1 MNLGSIQNTQFQNPT
16 EVFDTLKGLP
26 YAANSGIYDG
36 TVVTA
41 MAGTKKV
48 NGVEQPCARIGFRVT
63 TQEGDAQ
70 LWVSLDFSGDYA
82 YHLQHLAL
90 LCHCIDQQ
98 GNLVIN
104 EQQEQKKDGTVM
116 VVYPNLVGKKLKVAV
131 RRSGEA
137 DSGQPFINLVAL
149 LGLDGRTAPE
159 AINNQPATWINTNQ
173 KRLIPEGYPL
183 FHAEPKKS
191 EPKTAAAGYGAQ
203 QSYGQPQQQYGQQ
216 QTYGQT
222 QQTYGQAQQ
231 SYGQPQQQPV
241 SGYGYGA

>member
-26 YAANSGIYDG
+26 YVANSGIYDG

-41 MAGTKKV
+41 MSGTKKV

-90 LCHCIDQQ
+90 LCNCIDQQ

-104 EQQEQKKDGTVM
+104 EHQEQKKDGTVM
-116 VVYPNLVGKKLKVAV
+116 VVYPDLVSKKLKIAV

-137 DSGQPFINLVAL
+137 DSGQPYINLVAL

-159 AINNQPATWINTNQ
+159 TISNQPSTWINTNQ
-173 KRLIPEGYPL
+173 KRLLPEGYPL
-183 FHAEPKKS
+183 FHAEPKKT
-191 EPKTAAAGYGAQ
+191 EPKTAAAGYGQQAQ
-203 QSYGQPQQQYGQQ
+203 QPYGQSQPQQV
-216 QTYGQT
+216 
-222 QQTYGQAQQ
+222 YGQA
-231 SYGQPQQQPV
+231 PQQPV

>member
-26 YAANSGIYDG
+26 YVANSGIYDG

-41 MAGTKKV
+41 MSGTKKV

-90 LCHCIDQQ
+90 LCNCIDQQ

-104 EQQEQKKDGTVM
+104 EHQEQKKDGTVM
-116 VVYPNLVGKKLKVAV
+116 VVYPDLVSKKLKIAV

-137 DSGQPFINLVAL
+137 DSGQPYINLVAL

-159 AINNQPATWINTNQ
+159 TISNQPATWINTNQ
-173 KRLIPEGYPL
+173 KRLLPEGYPL
-183 FHAEPKKS
+183 FHAEPKKT

-203 QSYGQPQQQYGQQ
+203 QSYGQSQPQQV
-216 QTYGQT
+216 
-222 QQTYGQAQQ
+222 YGQA
-231 SYGQPQQQPV
+231 PQQPV

>member
-26 YAANSGIYDG
+26 YVANSGIYDG

-48 NGVEQPCARIGFRVT
+48 NGVEQPCARVGFRVT

-90 LCHCIDQQ
+90 LCNCIDQQ

-104 EQQEQKKDGTVM
+104 EQQEQKKDGTAM
-116 VVYPNLVGKKLKVAV
+116 VVYPDLVGKKLKVAV

-137 DSGQPFINLVAL
+137 DSGQPYINLVAL
-149 LGLDGRTAPE
+149 LGIDGRTAPE

-183 FHAEPKKS
+183 FHAEPKKT
-191 EPKTAAAGYGAQ
+191 EPKTAAGYGAQ
-203 QSYGQPQQQYGQQ
+203 QGYGQPQQQYGQ
-216 QTYGQT
+216 
-222 QQTYGQAQQ
+222 AQQ
-231 SYGQPQQQPV
+231 GYGQPQQQPV

>member
-26 YAANSGIYDG
+26 YVANSGIYDG

-90 LCHCIDQQ
+90 LCNCIDQQ

-104 EQQEQKKDGTVM
+104 EHQEQKKDGTVM
-116 VVYPNLVGKKLKVAV
+116 VVYPDLVSKKLKIAV

-137 DSGQPFINLVAL
+137 DSGQPYINLVAL

-159 AINNQPATWINTNQ
+159 TISNQPATWINTNQ
-173 KRLIPEGYPL
+173 KRLNPEGYPL
-183 FHAEPKKS
+183 FHAEPKKT
-191 EPKTAAAGYGAQ
+191 EPKTAAAGYGTQ
-203 QSYGQPQQQYGQQ
+203 QSYGQPQQQYGQAQ
-216 QTYGQT
+216 QGYGQ
-222 QQTYGQAQQ
+222 Q
-231 SYGQPQQQPV
+231 QQQPV

>member
-26 YAANSGIYDG
+26 YVANSGIYDG

-41 MAGTKKV
+41 MSGTKKV

-63 TQEGDAQ
+63 TQDGDAQ

-90 LCHCIDQQ
+90 LCNCIDQQ

-104 EQQEQKKDGTVM
+104 EHQEQKKDGTVM
-116 VVYPNLVGKKLKVAV
+116 VVYPDLVSKKLKIAV

-137 DSGQPFINLVAL
+137 DSGQPYINLVAL

-159 AINNQPATWINTNQ
+159 TISNQPATWINTNQ

-183 FHAEPKKS
+183 FHAEPKKT

-203 QSYGQPQQQYGQQ
+203 QSYGQPQQQYGQAQ
-216 QTYGQT
+216 QGYGQ
-222 QQTYGQAQQ
+222 Q
-231 SYGQPQQQPV
+231 QQQPV